1 MIHLLIKSYRR
12 GVLAQ
17 SLIDAGK
24 AKITELDA
32 KVTDL
37 QTQNEGL
44 RSTIR
49 RQDDTILN
57 QDAKVCNHHPPL
69 PHASPTPPHA
79 LQIFKLRDKVNT
91 LRGQKRS
98 LRVEAK
104 RHKTNN
110 GRMADSAVCEIGW
123 NQTHRR
129 WAGVVY
135 DGRSISHPMSVVGV
149 AVPPPA
155 Q

>member
-57 QDAKVCNHHPPL
+57 QDAKVCNHHPP
-69 PHASPTPPHA
+69 PPHA